1 MADERSDL
9 CECIWSHEFA
19 MQRLLSILRQSQSY
33 CTDNECFSISQ
44 LPGPRD
50 DPLPS
55 NFFMTIL
62 LVIAFAILMYA
73 FRPNSLRS
81 NSRQS
86 SNDTVKDRDNERD
99 SNNDPPAPPPTA

>member
-1 MADERSDL
+1 
-9 CECIWSHEFA
+9 
-19 MQRLLSILRQSQSY
+19 MQKLEKLLKLLSALFYRFSY
-33 CTDNECFSISQ
+33 GRVKVTARIMNASVSRNVI
-44 LPGPRD
+44 PGPRD